1 MTTAPPT
8 PRDTVER
15 ECPNCGSAADPTQE
29 YCLQCG
35 HRLPVD
41 QAVAS
46 VPRRAL
52 ASGGPAWTLLVTGVI
67 ALLAAA
73 VVAAVQLTTDE
84 DRGFLVAT
92 SPQPTVIPTTEPQEP
107 APTATTT
114 APEPTPT
121 TPPPQPPP
129 PRNRLIEWP
138 AGTDGW
144 TLVLASIPEG
154 QGNRAV
160 ANRQARQAV
169 SGGLRQV
176 GVLVSSRYTSLH
188 PGYLVVFAGVYEN
201 RTAAEQAL
209 SRARTAGYQ
218 SAYTRQITP

>member
-1 MTTAPPT
+1 MVTMPT
-8 PRDTVER
+8 IER
-15 ECPNCGSAADPTQE
+15 ECPECGSPAEASQE

-35 HRLPVD
+35 HRLPPD
-41 QAVAS
+41 PVAAG

-84 DRGFLVAT
+84 AEPLLVAT
-92 SPQPTVIPTTEPQEP
+92 SPQPTVIPTTEPPE
-107 APTATTT
+107 PTATVPTTT
-114 APEPTPT
+114 APEPT
-121 TPPPQPPP
+121 TPPPTQPPP
-129 PRNRLIEWP
+129 RADRVIEWP

-154 QGNRAV
+154 AGNRAV
-160 ANRQARQAV
+160 ATRQARQALDR
-169 SGGLRQV
+169 GLRQV
-176 GVLVSSRYTSLH
+176 GVLVSSRYSSLH
-188 PGYLVVFAGVYEN
+188 PGYLVVFSGVYSN
-201 RTAAEQAL
+201 RSAAEQAL
-209 SRARTAGYQ
+209 SRARVAGYR

>member
-1 MTTAPPT
+1 MTTAPA
-8 PRDTVER
+8 VER
-15 ECPNCGSAADPTQE
+15 ECPNCGSAADLTQE

-107 APTATTT
+107 APTTTT
-114 APEPTPT
+114 APEPTTT

-169 SGGLRQV
+169 SRGLRQV

>member
-1 MTTAPPT
+1 MATISTA
-8 PRDTVER
+8 ER
-15 ECPNCGSAADPTQE
+15 ECLDCGSPAEASQE

-35 HRLPVD
+35 HRLPPD
-41 QAVAS
+41 PAAAG

-84 DRGFLVAT
+84 ADPLLVAT
-92 SPQPTVIPTTEPQEP
+92 SPQPTVLPTTEAQEP
-107 APTATTT
+107 TVTVPATT
-114 APEPTPT
+114 APQPT
-121 TPPPQPPP
+121 TPPPTQPPP
-129 PRNRLIEWP
+129 RADRVIEWP

-154 QGNRAV
+154 AGNRAI
-160 ANRQARQAV
+160 ATRQARQA
-169 SGGLRQV
+169 GDRGLRQA
-176 GVLVSSRYTSLH
+176 GVLVSSRYSSLH
-188 PGYLVVFAGVYEN
+188 PGYLVVFSGVYSN
-201 RTAAEQAL
+201 RSAAEQAL
-209 SRARTAGYQ
+209 SRARVVGYR

>member
-1 MTTAPPT
+1 MTTAPA
-8 PRDTVER
+8 VER
-15 ECPNCGSAADPTQE
+15 ECPNCGSAADAMQE

-41 QAVAS
+41 DAAAS
-46 VPRRAL
+46 GPRRAL
-52 ASGGPAWTLLVTGVI
+52 ASGGPAWTLVVTGVI

-73 VVAAVQLTTDE
+73 VVAAAQLTTDE

-92 SPQPTVIPTTEPQEP
+92 APQPTVIPTVAPQEP
-107 APTATTT
+107 TATDPTTT
-114 APEPTPT
+114 AEPMTT
-121 TPPPQPPP
+121 TPPTRPPP

-138 AGTDGW
+138 VGTDGW

-160 ANRQARQAV
+160 ANRQARRAV
-169 SGGLRQV
+169 SRGLRQV

-201 RTAAEQAL
+201 RSAAEQAL
-209 SRARTAGYQ
+209 SRARDAGYQ

>member
-1 MTTAPPT
+1 MTTLA
-8 PRDTVER
+8 TVER
-15 ECPNCGSAADPTQE
+15 ECPECGSAAEASQE

-35 HRLPVD
+35 HRLPPD
-41 QAVAS
+41 PVAAG

-52 ASGGPAWTLLVTGVI
+52 ASGGTAWTLLVTGVI

-84 DRGFLVAT
+84 GEPLLVAT
-92 SPQPTVIPTTEPQEP
+92 SPQPTVIPTTEPPEP
-107 APTATTT
+107 TVTVPTTT
-114 APEPTPT
+114 APQPTA
-121 TPPPQPPP
+121 PP
-129 PRNRLIEWP
+129 PRQRPPRANRLIEWP

-154 QGNRAV
+154 AGNRAV

-169 SGGLRQV
+169 DRGLREV
-176 GVLVSSRYTSLH
+176 GVLVSSRYSSLH
-188 PGYLVVFAGVYEN
+188 PGYLVVFSGVYGN
-201 RTAAEQAL
+201 RSVAEQAL
-209 SRARTAGYQ
+209 SRARVSGYR